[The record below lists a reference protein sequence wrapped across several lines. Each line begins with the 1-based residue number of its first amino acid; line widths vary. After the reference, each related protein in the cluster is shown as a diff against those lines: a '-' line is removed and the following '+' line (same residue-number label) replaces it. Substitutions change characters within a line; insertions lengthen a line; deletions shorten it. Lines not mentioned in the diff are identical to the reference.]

1 MTSGCVR
8 YGTGM
13 FATVMDAVTNLPE
26 CPVPVWMPYRTYQVS
41 GTGIEF
47 TPNLPQSPVPIL
59 MSYRTY
65 QSVRYWY
72 RCRAEPT
79 KVSCT
84 VIDVPI
90 PVMTSYR
97 YRYRHRYR
105 FGYIYRR
112 YLYRAYPVFHGGTR
126 SDFSLYGVQK
136 VPFGLSPEN
145 SFQKNKRPPL
155 S

>member
-112 YLYRAYPVFHGGTR
+112 YLYRAYPVFHGGTHLVISR
-126 SDFSLYGVQK
+126 VHPAQANVVTGSGTNVHT
-136 VPFGLSPEN
+136 GT
-145 SFQKNKRPPL
+145 
-155 S
+155 